1 MRTTIFLAILLAA
14 SAPAM
19 ADIAGITTQPVNI
32 PASATASALDTSGNL
47 WIVDSKQNSVG
58 RLTPAGAFTLFPIPT
73 ASAQPLA
80 IAAAPDGNL
89 WFVETGPGAL
99 PKGKVAKITPSGSIT
114 EFPIPATMTGGPWQ
128 IAVANDGS
136 VWFLELI
143 DGVHVGRLGT
153 DGTFAEFAPKGAQFL
168 AGIAP
173 ADVGL
178 WLIDTNA
185 NMIWKMG
192 TDGSIGLSSTIATG
206 PQYSGAR
213 GVTALDGTFWFIHGT
228 NSIARVAPGGDEK
241 EYAVPTANANP
252 AGIAV
257 GNDGNIWFSEYSA
270 NQIGQLVVST
280 ADSSG
285 HATINESSPFGAK
298 LSDIFFLPPAS
309 SSGSIVTTAARGK
322 RALAGATTCDS
333 PQGIVRKDDGTSGNL
348 IAVKFVPPKNC
359 ADMAVEKISYLP
371 LRDGLAIVNVSVR
384 NGGKDDATG
393 GVLQFS
399 LFPTVTSGTQLVSC
413 RGSSCQSNGG
423 TLVCSGFSLAAD
435 DTCEVSSYIE
445 PFRGVNDIVIAS
457 ATASSPL
464 YDQNLSN
471 NSAVLRIDTRTNDVT
486 DLPPDSNTPPVPGAP
501 KRGGH

>member
-1 MRTTIFLAILLAA
+1 
-14 SAPAM
+14 
-19 ADIAGITTQPVNI
+19 
-32 PASATASALDTSGNL
+32 
-47 WIVDSKQNSVG
+47 KQNSVD
-58 RLTPAGAFTLFPIPT
+58 RLTPSGAFTSFAIPT
-73 ASAQPLA
+73 ASAQPYA

-99 PKGKVAKITPSGSIT
+99 PKGKVAKITPAGAIT
-114 EFPIPATMTGGPWQ
+114 EFSIPTSMTGGPWQ

-153 DGTFAEFAPKGAQFL
+153 DGTFAEFAPPGAQFL

-185 NMIWKMG
+185 NMVWKMG
-192 TDGSIGLSSTIATG
+192 TDGSIGISTSIATG
-206 PQYSGAR
+206 PPYSGAR
-213 GVTALDGTFWFIHGT
+213 GVTTLDGTFWFIHGT
-228 NSIARVAPGGDEK
+228 NGIARIAPGGDEK

-270 NQIGQLVVST
+270 NQIGQLIVSS

-285 HATINESSPFGAK
+285 HATINESAPFGAK
-298 LSDIFFLPPAS
+298 LSDLFFLPPAS

-322 RALAGATTCDS
+322 RSLAGATTCDS

-348 IAVKFVPPKNC
+348 IRVTFKPPSSC
-359 ADMAVEKISYLP
+359 ADLGITGASYE
-371 LRDGLAIVNVSVR
+371 VSR
-384 NGGKDDATG
+384 TGKGAAFFFGFNNGGKDDVSDGTIRITLYPDIRVASTAVVNCATLLSCP
-393 GVLQFS
+393 LQ
-399 LFPTVTSGTQLVSC
+399 
-413 RGSSCQSNGG
+413 GSAF
-423 TLVCSGFSLAAD
+423 VCSSDVGIHNGETCNGQLFLHPVPGLDDIIIATITFS
-435 DTCEVSSYIE
+435 SSI
-445 PFRGVNDIVIAS
+445 
-457 ATASSPL
+457 

-471 NSAVLRIDTRTNDVT
+471 NVGTFRIDTRVSESTP
-486 DLPPDSNTPPVPGAP
+486 LPPDSLTPVVTNPV